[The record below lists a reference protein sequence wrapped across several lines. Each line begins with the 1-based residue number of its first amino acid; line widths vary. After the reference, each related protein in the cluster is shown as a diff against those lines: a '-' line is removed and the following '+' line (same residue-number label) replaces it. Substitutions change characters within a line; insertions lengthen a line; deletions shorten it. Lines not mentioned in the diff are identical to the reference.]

1 MSVKAIVPQGPSGG
15 CCVADR
21 SSDGRMTPIVPLT
34 RHDTTTPTNFKVQG
48 GAMDQLW
55 FGSSKTT
62 SKLAR
67 VLYYQTADAST
78 HYGVDTCQALP
89 PNRLAPEGTYLPGP
103 NL

>member
-1 MSVKAIVPQGPSGG
+1 MQGARRGDGSLTSPHLTSPHLPS
-15 CCVADR
+15 
-21 SSDGRMTPIVPLT
+21 P
-34 RHDTTTPTNFKVQG
+34 TPTDFKVQG

-89 PNRLAPEGTYLPGP
+89 PNRLAPEGTVLTWAYFIKI
-103 NL
+103 

>member
-1 MSVKAIVPQGPSGG
+1 MRNWWGGGVK
-15 CCVADR
+15 D
-21 SSDGRMTPIVPLT
+21 SDMVGEAP
-34 RHDTTTPTNFKVQG
+34 PTNFKVQG